1 MDTTY
6 HSSFYEK
13 DFIEDTLSKES
24 LQNYSRSILSKSG
37 GGSFSKP
44 KLNPWYVTG
53 FTDARRRL

>member
-13 DFIEDTLSKES
+13 DFVEDTLSKES

-37 GGSFSKP
+37 GGSFSK
-44 KLNPWYVTG
+44 LVCDRFY
-53 FTDARRRL
+53 RRAPIKNLRR